1 MKRLMALLLGT
12 MLSAPA
18 LAQAPSAAPPAAANG
33 GVRYAPA
40 AHRLGEGQYR
50 AEVRRSGA
58 AVGADE
64 VAWSSAPHATMADAV
79 RAACKMIETVY
90 APGMPCAVAGPKKTA
105 TPASESK
112 PPLKAV
118 ANNGAKAKSEPVS
131 PVSGYQVR
139 GCAFYALVNG
149 RVVQR
154 CPSEGGPGTKP
165 FWWNEDAFEGGYGG
179 WGR

>member
-18 LAQAPSAAPPAAANG
+18 LAQGPSAPPAAAANG
-33 GVRYAPA
+33 GVRYAPVTQ
-40 AHRLGEGQYR
+40 RLGEGQYR

-58 AVGADE
+58 AADADE
-64 VAWSSAPHATMADAV
+64 VAWSSAPHATMADAM
-79 RAACKMIETVY
+79 REACKMIETVY
-90 APGMPCAVAGPKKTA
+90 TPGMPCPVAGPKKTA
-105 TPASESK
+105 APAGESK
-112 PPLKAV
+112 PAPKAV
-118 ANNGAKAKSEPVS
+118 AGNGAKAKTGPVS

-154 CPSEGGPGTKP
+154 CPSEGSPGTKP
-165 FWWNEDAFEGGYGG
+165 FWYNEDAFEGGYGG